1 MGRRLLILL
10 CLALGGPAKAGE
22 IIFVD
27 PAREK
32 AAQAPKPEA
41 ASKRTER
48 MLDQTL
54 DEARLRS
61 GRPAPLRIEE
71 NPIPPAIERAAEA
84 RDYQRGVKPTEETTV
99 ILQAAPPPSDAG
111 KAREKARAWLEPA
124 TAASQ
129 KRCVTQNVV
138 GGIEGQQQVQGN
150 TVIQSTSSG
159 VTAICK

>member
-10 CLALGGPAKAGE
+10 CLAFGGPAKAGE

-61 GRPAPLRIEE
+61 GRPTPLR
-71 NPIPPAIERAAEA
+71 
-84 RDYQRGVKPTEETTV
+84 VEETSV
-99 ILQAAPPPSDAG
+99 PRRASAPP
-111 KAREKARAWLEPA
+111 RHA
-124 TAASQ
+124 TTSAASSPPR
-129 KRCVTQNVV
+129 KRP
-138 GGIEGQQQVQGN
+138 
-150 TVIQSTSSG
+150 
-159 VTAICK
+159 